1 MRKALLKAFVL
12 AFALVSMPL
21 TGFADD
27 NVETETDLLSYDSTL
42 VSGYY
47 YLQAENDAKI
57 NNVKQKAYAYALY
70 REGKWLLGA
79 NHKLYENDPS
89 TIFKITDL
97 GNGKYTFENL
107 GLQKNHY
114 LQSTVN
120 GTKFSN
126 TIEFVDDA
134 TIQHEIRFRT
144 DGTAYIIGANNT
156 LHYRIGGQTLVKN
169 NGTDNNNAH
178 WLFIPVTEAKVQQV
192 LAKRALL
199 DAEAAYDSA
208 FVYTYDIT
216 KGLITDKAQFS
227 ALGPASN
234 ADFGLLLDNNQS
246 SYLSFNQN
254 SSTDANPRYLQVDL
268 GDKAV
273 QSFVFKYA
281 RCLDSHT
288 YRIRDLILYA
298 SDDNSTWTEIR
309 TFRNLPI
316 DVNSNG
322 WYSGGVTMDK
332 PHRYLRFEVLALALN
347 DVGSLSNEQ
356 LRLSVSEFQIYAA
369 TRNESLF
376 PAAYTNATAE
386 AITALKTAIDNASA
400 DGADVTSY
408 TEELNKQAS
417 AVRSGI
423 SYKSSIM
430 PNTAYTSFFSSEE
443 TVLPSELTAYYVNKY
458 DDAAGTLSVKEVTGT
473 IPAAAGVLLQGKLKD
488 NASDLYEG
496 KLIYH
501 SFFVTHQGVEAPEDN
516 LLDGS
521 DEDVTLSGT
530 NYDLTGNNYAPY
542 AEKNTS
548 GKLNGGLA
556 ILPASNF
563 SGDADAYPIVINAFT
578 TLRQAIVT
586 ATTFEDFSIGKGI
599 GQYTLPE
606 PLKTNYEK
614 ALADARSLA
623 NNLSATDEQY
633 AAATDS
639 VLKYRAQID
648 EQLDDLVEN
657 QFKEGFYRIENKN
670 LPGYYIHCDH
680 LSGGGA
686 NKTIYGQGAV
696 TDLKNVPGY
705 YPNLTTAT
713 DNSTVFYIRQKGENW
728 VIQSARN
735 QTWTGGGQDQGF
747 LKGALYDESKKGSL
761 KFTYLSETEQVIES
775 LGGEDFTIEFAH
787 NQRKLSYDK
796 NKVVTDNGTD
806 DLEND
811 ANIWHFITVDAS
823 NTLYYNMAMIEARG
837 ALAYYPAGTNP
848 GFVPAALSADLQA
861 KMKAASENDTA
872 SIRALNEATAA
883 YIATAADN
891 IIPVTPG
898 YYYVV
903 NAYEQF
909 KMRRSDRC
917 ERVMEGVWNQRNGEH
932 INYNVFSDPKT
943 TAYVFRL
950 TDKDKA
956 FGSFNMYSL
965 SRNLYAQKTADTK
978 QVKLGTDTTTG
989 QMFLNRYAGFYQVV
1003 GEDLKG
1009 SPYFTNNPVYG
1020 TYGSMDVIARA
1031 SYYLIDG
1038 YAGNWFLRKANASVT
1053 VSDKGISTL
1062 YAPFPT
1068 VIPQGVKVYAV
1079 SAVEGNQAT
1088 LTEIKG
1094 TVLAARTP
1102 VIVVAKPDTYTF
1114 ESTLEAGTG
1123 ATTNLLSG
1131 TDDAETRKDSTIYS
1145 LQFTADN
1152 SPVLNIAA
1160 GNSAKLTGWSAYLV
1174 YDEATTTSDTLHLV
1188 GYELPEGI
1196 STVTVN
1202 DNILNDNKYYDLQGR
1217 RVVKP
1222 TKGIYIRNG
1231 KKVYIDK

>member
-1 MRKALLKAFVL
+1 MKKSLLKAFIF
-12 AFALVSMPL
+12 AFALVSLPL
-21 TGFADD
+21 VAFADD
-27 NVETETDLLSYDSTL
+27 NVETETDLLEADSTL
-42 VSGYY
+42 ADGYY
-47 YLQAENDAKI
+47 YLRAENDAKV
-57 NNVKQKAYAYALY
+57 NNVKQEAYAYALY

-89 TIFKITDL
+89 TIFKITSD
-97 GNGKYTFENL
+97 GTGKYTFENL
-107 GLQKNHY
+107 GTQSGHY
-114 LQSTVN
+114 MQSTVS

-126 TIEFVDDA
+126 TIEFVNDA
-134 TIQHEIRFRT
+134 TIRHEIRFRNN
-144 DGTAYIIGANNT
+144 GTAYIIGANNT

-169 NGTDNNNAH
+169 NGTDNTNAH
-178 WLFIPVTEAKVQQV
+178 WTFVPVTEAKVQQV
-192 LAKRALL
+192 LARRALL

-216 KGLITDKAQFS
+216 KGLITKASQFS
-227 ALGPASN
+227 ALGTASN
-234 ADFGLLLDNNQS
+234 ANFGQLIDNNQS

-254 SSTDANPRYLQVDL
+254 GSSANPRYLQVDL
-268 GDKAV
+268 GDNPV

-288 YRIRDLILYA
+288 YRLRDVIVYA
-298 SDDNSTWTEIR
+298 SNDASTWTEVR
-309 TFRNLPI
+309 TLRFLP
-316 DVNSNG
+316 VNTSSNG
-322 WYSGGVTMDK
+322 FYSGGITMDQ
-332 PHRYLRFEVLALALN
+332 PYRYLRFEVLALALN
-347 DVGSLSNEQ
+347 DVGSLSYEQ

-369 TRNESLF
+369 TRNEALLPGSYTAD
-376 PAAYTNATAE
+376 AAQAINTLQGTINSAKDDAENAQNYTATLNSQATA
-386 AITALKTAIDNASA
+386 
-400 DGADVTSY
+400 
-408 TEELNKQAS
+408 
-417 AVRSGI
+417 VRNGVK
-423 SYKSSIM
+423 YKGSIM
-430 PNTAYTSFFSSEE
+430 ENNAYTSFFSGEE
-443 TVLPSELTAYYVNKY
+443 VRIPSELTAYYVNSY
-458 DDAAGTLSVKEVTGT
+458 DDAAGTLGVKPVTDV
-473 IPAAAGVLLQGKLKD
+473 IPAATGVILEAKVNAAGT
-488 NASDLYEG
+488 DLYEG
-496 KLIYH
+496 KKMYH
-501 SFFVTHQGVEAPEDN
+501 SFFVTYQGVETPDDN

-521 DEDVTLSGT
+521 DDDATLSGT
-530 NYDLTGNNYAPY
+530 NYNITGNNFAPY

-548 GKLNGGLA
+548 GKLSGGLA

-563 SGDADAYPIVINAFT
+563 SGDADTYPVIINALT

-586 ATTFEDFSIGKGI
+586 ATTFEDFSIGKNI

-614 ALADARSLA
+614 ALADARNLA
-623 NNLSATDEQY
+623 KNQSATDEQY

-657 QFKEGFYRIENKN
+657 EFKEGFYRIENKN

-680 LSGGGA
+680 LSGGGG
-686 NKTIYGQGAV
+686 KSTIYGSGAV

-705 YPNLTTAT
+705 YANLTTAT

-735 QTWTGGGQDQGF
+735 QTWNGGGQDQGY
-747 LKGALYDESKKGSL
+747 LKGALYDESKKGTI
-761 KFTYLSETEQVIES
+761 KFTNLSETEQVIEQ
-775 LGGEDFTIEFAH
+775 LGGEDFTISFAH
-787 NQRKLSYDK
+787 NQRNFSYDK

-806 DLEND
+806 DLNND
-811 ANIWHFITVDAS
+811 ANIWHFITVDPS
-823 NTLYYNMAMIEARG
+823 NTLYYNMAMIQARG
-837 ALAYYPAGTNP
+837 ALTYYPAGTNP
-848 GFVPAALSADLQA
+848 GFVPAELSADLEA
-861 KMKAASENDTA
+861 KMKAASASDTA
-872 SIRALNEATAA
+872 SITALNEATAA
-883 YIATAADN
+883 YIATAANN

-898 YYYVV
+898 YYYIV

-909 KMRRSDRC
+909 KMQRKDRF
-917 ERVMEGVWNQRNGEH
+917 ERVMEGVWNQKNGEH

-950 TDKDKA
+950 TDKDKT

-978 QVKLGTDTTTG
+978 QVKLAADTTTG

-1003 GEDLKG
+1003 GEDLKT
-1009 SPYFTNNPVYG
+1009 SPYFTNNPSYG

-1031 SYYLIDG
+1031 SYYLLDG
-1038 YAGNWFLRKANASVT
+1038 YAGNWYLRKANTT
-1053 VSDKGISTL
+1053 VSVNDEGFGTL

-1068 VIPQGVKVYAV
+1068 VIPSGVKVYAV
-1079 SAVEGNQAT
+1079 SAVEGDQAT

-1102 VIVVAKPDTYTF
+1102 VIVVAKPNTYTF

-1131 TDDAETRKDSTIYS
+1131 TDVAETRRDSTIYS
-1145 LQFTADN
+1145 LQFTSDN
-1152 SPVLNIAA
+1152 TPVLNIAA

-1174 YDEATTTSDTLHLV
+1174 YDEATTTSDTLHLT
-1188 GYELPEGI
+1188 GYQLPEGI
-1196 STVTVN
+1196 ATVTVN